1 MASMNRNVDLEEI
14 GNDAPLGL
22 EFLKYQT
29 TFQKVWMVSMII
41 GGVSLMLVGTF
52 LFKININICILF
64 VFIPLI
70 FGVLFGANYNQDF
83 TVFQYIVHSLKK
95 SSVRFVFNSS
105 ESKNGLMKIKEY
117 ENTTFNRT
125 DNDEDFDT
133 YYRNVK
139 KRLITFCVVI
149 VCIIAAVVVYKAVK
163 NKEDENLQHHTASV
177 NVVVDDYKDVT
188 LL

>member
-22 EFLKYQT
+22 DFLKYQT
-29 TFQKVWMVSMII
+29 TFQKVWMISMII
-41 GGVSLMLVGTF
+41 GGVTLMLIGTF
-52 LFKININICILF
+52 LLKININICILF
-64 VFIPLI
+64 VFIPLV

-105 ESKNGLMKIKEY
+105 ESKSGFKRIKEY
-117 ENTTFNRT
+117 ENEKFNNT
-125 DNDEDFDT
+125 VNEEDFDL

-139 KRLITFCVVI
+139 KRLIIFCVVI
-149 VCIIAAVVVYKAVK
+149 GCILVAVIACVVVR
-163 NKEDENLQHHTASV
+163 NREDKNLQHHTASV
-177 NVVVDDYKDVT
+177 IIEENKDAV